1 VLYFRL
7 NDSFKARMW
16 QQHRA
21 IKDLDVAL
29 HEAQSRWI
37 RVDRARKSVPNN
49 NGEFAAR
56 VAALKQRIDA
66 LYVRLAEN
74 EERVTG
80 YLAQLAVHELEEQK
94 GRLAAYQ
101 VQARFALAT
110 MYDRAAN
117 EESPKKEPGA
127 AVPKSMSPED
137 QKSAS
142 PEDQGAAPTPKLN
155 AIPPGQGDAP
165 PPGQGASPQ
174 NQSGAPAP
182 EGAAP
187 EQNAAPPTEGAAP
200 TSPPPGTDAG
210 TTGTPKQ

>member
-1 VLYFRL
+1 MVKGVLYFRL

-37 RVDRARKSVPNN
+37 RVDRARKSVPTN

-66 LYVRLAEN
+66 LQTRLAQN
-74 EERVTG
+74 EEKLTG

-117 EESPKKEPGA
+117 EESPRKEPGA
-127 AVPKSMSPED
+127 AVPKSMEEKGGTD
-137 QKSAS
+137 
-142 PEDQGAAPTPKLN
+142 
-155 AIPPGQGDAP
+155 
-165 PPGQGASPQ
+165 
-174 NQSGAPAP
+174 
-182 EGAAP
+182 
-187 EQNAAPPTEGAAP
+187 AP
-200 TSPPPGTDAG
+200 TSPPPAPDAG

>member
-1 VLYFRL
+1 
-7 NDSFKARMW
+7 MW

-66 LYVRLAEN
+66 LNVRLAEN

-142 PEDQGAAPTPKLN
+142 PDQGAAPTPKLN

-165 PPGQGASPQ
+165 PPDQGASPQ

-182 EGAAP
+182 E
-187 EQNAAPPTEGAAP
+187 QNAAPPPEGAAP